1 MANKYPLSTKEQLS
15 LIEQVLSTDIDMKCI
30 LPQNANVF
38 SIGVLGYTSIIKFT
52 DYDCAIKFWL
62 PIADKEFEKYPE
74 FKNIADQKREL
85 FKVKEKELRK
95 AMREYKKQ
103 VYGKPFSTDCDRYNK
118 TKQRLNYS
126 IACNNKQIKRLNS
139 QIDRLQQQKRAYLFS
154 NQQISTQIQE
164 LERE

>member
-62 PIADKEFEKYPE
+62 PMTDKELEKYYE
-74 FKNIADQKREL
+74 FKIVADQKREL

-95 AMREYKKQ
+95 AMRAYKKE
-103 VYGKPFSTDCDRYNK
+103 VYGEAFSKDCDRYNK
-118 TKQRLNYS
+118 TKKRLHDS
-126 IACNNKQIKRLNS
+126 IAENNKHIKKLTS
-139 QIDRLQQQKRAYLFS
+139 QIDKLYKQRREYQFS